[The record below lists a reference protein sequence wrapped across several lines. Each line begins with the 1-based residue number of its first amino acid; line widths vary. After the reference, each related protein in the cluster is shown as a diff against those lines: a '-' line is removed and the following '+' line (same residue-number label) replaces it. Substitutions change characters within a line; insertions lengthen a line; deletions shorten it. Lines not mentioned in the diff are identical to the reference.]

1 MLNKSNSDKKFSI
14 YALFICSS
22 LYDIVRV
29 RRIKMAQISTRKRGN
44 TWEYSFEIGKI
55 NGKRKRQSKGG
66 FRTKKECLEA
76 GTKAKAEYDGTGEVF
91 KPSEITVNDYFDE
104 WYNSYVIS
112 NCKPLTI
119 ASYERTIRVQIKP
132 YFGNMKLR
140 NVTPK
145 VCQDFMNHLQSKGIA
160 YSYIKMIRVILHGAL
175 EYAVF
180 PLEYIKSNPSK
191 LIRVK
196 FNNSYNEKPKL
207 ESLTPEQFNLII
219 NSLKSSID
227 YFKIPLYIGW
237 YMGMRCGEVLG
248 LNWSDIDFEN
258 KTITVNK
265 ALIRVNG
272 QHYIN
277 TTKTKYS
284 DRVIMIPDALVEILQ
299 DWKVE
304 QGKMAREISAESP
317 TIVCTNRQLKRVTNS
332 YVTSRCCTISKEL
345 NIDFH
350 FHLLRHSHATLLIQ
364 NGASIKDVQLRLGHG
379 TIKSTLDI
387 YTHYNRQASERSI
400 GIIDDVFKVDKR

>member
-1 MLNKSNSDKKFSI
+1 
-14 YALFICSS
+14 
-22 LYDIVRV
+22 
-29 RRIKMAQISTRKRGN
+29 MAQISTRKRGN

-55 NGKRKRQSKGG
+55 NGKRKRYSKGG

-91 KPSEITVNDYFDE
+91 KASEITLNDYMDE
-104 WYNSYVIS
+104 WYNSYIVP

-119 ASYERTIRVQIKP
+119 ATYERTIRVQIKP
-132 YFGNMKLR
+132 YFGNIKLK
-140 NVTPK
+140 NITPK
-145 VCQDFMNHLQSKGIA
+145 ICQEFMNHLQAKGIA
-160 YSYIKMIRVILHGAL
+160 YSYVKMIRVILHGAL

-191 LIRVK
+191 LIKVK
-196 FNNSYNEKPKL
+196 FKDNFNRKQKI
-207 ESLTPEQFNLII
+207 ESITNDEFNLII
-219 NSLKSSID
+219 NSLKPSID

-237 YMGMRCGEVLG
+237 YIGCRCGEALG
-248 LNWSDIDFEN
+248 LTWDDIDFEN
-258 KTITVNK
+258 KTISINK

-272 QHYIN
+272 QHFIN

-284 DRVIMIPDALVEILQ
+284 DRIVLMPDALIDILKE
-299 DWKVE
+299 WKTTQEKTAKNSGVP
-304 QGKMAREISAESP
+304 IP
-317 TIVCTNRQLKRVTNS
+317 NIVCTNRQFKRVTNS
-332 YVTSRCCTISKEL
+332 YVTSRCRTISHEL
-345 NIDFH
+345 GIDFH

-387 YTHYNRQASERSI
+387 YTHYNREASERSI
-400 GIIDDVFKVDKR
+400 DIIDDVFKVEKR

>member
-1 MLNKSNSDKKFSI
+1 
-14 YALFICSS
+14 
-22 LYDIVRV
+22 
-29 RRIKMAQISTRKRGN
+29 MAQISTRKRGN

-91 KPSEITVNDYFDE
+91 KPSEITINDYLDE
-104 WYNSYVIS
+104 WFNSYVVP

-119 ASYERTIRVQIKP
+119 SSYDRTIRVQIKP
-132 YFGNMKLR
+132 YFGSLKLK
-140 NVTPK
+140 NLTPK
-145 VCQDFMNHLQSKGIA
+145 LCQEFMNHLQSKGISHA
-160 YSYIKMIRVILHGAL
+160 YVKLVRVILHGAL

-196 FNNSYNEKPKL
+196 FNDNYSEKPKL
-207 ESLTPEQFNLII
+207 ESITPEQFNTIV
-219 NSLKSSID
+219 NSLKPSID

-237 YMGMRCGEVLG
+237 YTGGRCGEVLG
-248 LNWSDIDFEN
+248 LNWEDVDFEN
-258 KTITVNK
+258 KLLTINK

-272 QHYIN
+272 KHFIN
-277 TTKTKYS
+277 TTKTKCS
-284 DRVIMIPDALVEILQ
+284 DRTILIPDALIDILKE
-299 DWKVE
+299 WKLE
-304 QGKMAREISAESP
+304 QATTAKELSLP
-317 TIVCTNRQLKRVTNS
+317 TPTVVCTNRQLNRVKNS
-332 YVTSRCCTISKEL
+332 YVTARCCSISKEL
-345 NIDFH
+345 GIDFH